1 MSYDGE
7 TRIDIKS
14 MTLDELTAEFKAGGF
29 PAFRAKQVFAWLHK
43 KRALS
48 FEDMTDLPASMRSGL
63 EDRYVIHGVR
73 IERKLVSQI
82 DGTVKYLYRLDDG
95 ETVEA
100 VLMHYKHGTSLCVST
115 QAGCRM
121 GCSFCASTIAGFER
135 NLLPSEMLDEVYAAQ
150 QDSGERVDGMVL
162 MGIGEPLD
170 NFDNVIKFL
179 RLISCEQGQNMGM
192 RHISLST
199 CGLVDKIYELMELD
213 MQLTLSISLHAS
225 NDERRRKLM
234 PVAKRWSIDE
244 LLRACREYYRRTG
257 RRISFE
263 YALISGENDS
273 EADALELAA
282 LLRGSGSHVNL
293 IQVNRVEETGY
304 RRGTRE
310 NTERFR
316 ALLERQG
323 INATIRRELGSDINA
338 ACGQLRRESRQSAGR
353 EVES

>member
-1 MSYDGE
+1 ME
-7 TRIDIKS
+7 PTEIKLKKDIKS
-14 MTLDELTAEFKAGGF
+14 MSPDELAEEFKAKKL
-29 PAFRAKQVFAWLHK
+29 PAFRAKQVFAWLHQ
-43 KRALS
+43 KRATS
-48 FEDMTDLPASMRSGL
+48 FAEMTDLPAAMREQLDG
-63 EDRYVIHGVR
+63 EYVIHSVK
-73 IERKLVSQI
+73 IERKLVSKI

-115 QAGCRM
+115 QAGCKM
-121 GCSFCASTIAGFER
+121 GCTFCASTIAGFER

-179 RLISCEQGQNMGM
+179 RLVSCKEGQNMGM

-199 CGLVDKIYELMELD
+199 CGLVDKIYDLMEMDL
-213 MQLTLSISLHAS
+213 QLTLSISLHAS
-225 NDERRRKLM
+225 NDERRKKLM
-234 PVAKRWSIDE
+234 PVARRWSIAE
-244 LLRACREYYRRTG
+244 LLKACREYYKRTG

-263 YALISGENDS
+263 YALIGGENDS
-273 EADALELAA
+273 EADAEELAA
-282 LLRGSGSHVNL
+282 LLGGSGCHVNL
-293 IQVNRVEETGY
+293 IQVNKVEESGY
-304 RRGTRE
+304 KRGTRE

-316 ALLERQG
+316 ALLEKRG

-338 ACGQLRRESRQSAGR
+338 ACGQLRREQKQKDN
-353 EVES
+353 

>member
-1 MSYDGE
+1 MSSEGE
-7 TRIDIKS
+7 TRADIRS
-14 MTLDELTAEFKAGGF
+14 MTLDELTAEFKANGF
-29 PAFRAKQVFAWLHK
+29 PAFRARQVFAWLHK
-43 KRALS
+43 RRAAS
-48 FEDMTDLPASMRSGL
+48 FEDMTDLPASMRGEL
-63 EDRYVIHGVR
+63 EDKYVIYGVR
-73 IERKLVSQI
+73 IERKLVSRL
-82 DGTVKYLYRLDDG
+82 DGTVKYLYRLSDG

-121 GCSFCASTIAGFER
+121 GCSFCASTIAGFAR

-170 NFDNVIKFL
+170 NFDNVIRFL

-199 CGLVDKIYELMELD
+199 CGLVDKIYELMRLD
-213 MQLTLSISLHAS
+213 LQLTLSISLHAS

-234 PVAKRWSIDE
+234 PVARRWSIDE
-244 LLRACREYYRRTG
+244 LLRACREYYRHTG

-263 YALISGENDS
+263 YALISGENDG
-273 EADALELAA
+273 EADALELAE
-282 LLRGSGSHVNL
+282 LLRGSGCHVNL

-316 ALLERQG
+316 AVLEGQG
-323 INATIRRELGSDINA
+323 VNATIRRELGSDINA
-338 ACGQLRRESRQSAGR
+338 ACGQLRRESLPDRRAR
-353 EVES
+353 T

>member
-1 MSYDGE
+1 MTSAE
-7 TRIDIKS
+7 IKAKTDIKS
-14 MTLDELTAEFKAGGF
+14 MSIEELAEAFKENGF
-29 PAFRAKQVFAWLHK
+29 PAFRAKQVFDWLHV
-43 KRALS
+43 KRAVS
-48 FEDMTDLPASMRSGL
+48 FAEMTNIPVAMREQL
-63 EDRYVIHGVR
+63 DEEYVIHSVK
-73 IERKLVSQI
+73 IERKLVSKI
-82 DGTVKYLYRLDDG
+82 DGTIKYLYRLDDG

-115 QAGCRM
+115 QAGCKM
-121 GCSFCASTIAGFER
+121 GCTFCASTIAGFER

-150 QDSGERVDGMVL
+150 QDSGERIDGMVL

-170 NFDNVIKFL
+170 NFDNVIRFL
-179 RLISCEQGQNMGM
+179 RLISCKEGQNMGM

-199 CGLVDKIYELMELD
+199 CGLVDRIYDLMELD

-225 NDERRRKLM
+225 NDERRKKLM

-244 LLRACREYYRRTG
+244 LLKACREYYKKTG

-263 YALISGENDS
+263 YALIGGENDS
-273 EADALELAA
+273 EADAAELAA
-282 LLRGSGSHVNL
+282 LLNGSGCHVNL
-293 IQVNRVEETGY
+293 IQVNKVEESGY

-316 ALLERQG
+316 SLLEKRG

-338 ACGQLRRESRQSAGR
+338 ACGQLRRESKNSVQGIQ
-353 EVES
+353 E